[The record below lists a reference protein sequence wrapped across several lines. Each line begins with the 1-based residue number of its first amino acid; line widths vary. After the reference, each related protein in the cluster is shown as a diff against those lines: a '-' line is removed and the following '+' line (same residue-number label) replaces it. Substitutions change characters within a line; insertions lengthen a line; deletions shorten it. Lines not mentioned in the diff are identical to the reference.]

1 MDTIKEK
8 LKILIA
14 LVVAI
19 AIGYGLGYFYSPSKI
34 KEVEKV
40 VEKEKKTTEENKKVT
55 EKFDPNTGK
64 LTERIEETE
73 KKETETNTKK
83 SDKETEKQQN
93 KKMWAAKAGGVV
105 NPRDLEHSIVPR
117 VGAEV
122 RLPIFDSWIGAEA
135 DISVNRPLLGLYLR
149 VEF

>member
-8 LKILIA
+8 LKILLA

-19 AIGYGLGYFYSPSKI
+19 TIGYGLGYFYSPSKI

-93 KKMWAAKAGGVV
+93 KKMWAAKAGGIV

>member
-8 LKILIA
+8 LKIFLA

-19 AIGYGLGYFYSPSKI
+19 TIGYGLGYFYSPSKI

>member
-1 MDTIKEK
+1 MDTIKQK
-8 LKILIA
+8 LKLLFA
-14 LVVAI
+14 LVIAI

-34 KEVEKV
+34 KVVEKV
-40 VEKEKKTTEENKKVT
+40 VEKEKKTTEENKKIT

-64 LTERIEETE
+64 LTERIEETG

-83 SDKETEKQQN
+83 TDKESEKQQN

-117 VGAEV
+117 IGAEV

-135 DISVNRPLLGLYLR
+135 DISIDRPLLGLYLR
-149 VEF
+149 LEF